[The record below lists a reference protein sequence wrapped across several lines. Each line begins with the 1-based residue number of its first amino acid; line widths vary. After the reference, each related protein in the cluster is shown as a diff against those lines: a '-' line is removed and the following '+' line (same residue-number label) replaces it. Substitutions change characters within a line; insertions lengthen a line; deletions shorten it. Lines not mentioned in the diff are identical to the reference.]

1 MYEFNGKKYVYEYLI
16 NVEKLIIDVFKNF
29 ENKFVYDGYEYNL
42 GLDKF
47 VFKIDVLVNDLKYID
62 SGKYKSYIKIK
73 NKNYLFVEGE
83 NELVYEWEILFKVI
97 FKNLIIDKSNLKF
110 DDEVLYL
117 FDKFNFNEY
126 KLFS

>member
-1 MYEFNGKKYVYEYLI
+1 MYINYGDLIIELEYEFSGKKYVYEYLI

-62 SGKYKSYIKIK
+62 SNKY
-73 NKNYLFVEGE
+73 
-83 NELVYEWEILFKVI
+83 
-97 FKNLIIDKSNLKF
+97 
-110 DDEVLYL
+110 
-117 FDKFNFNEY
+117 
-126 KLFS
+126 